1 MVAFRWRIGRWLKR
15 IGLAGLAVLVL
26 ATIVGFAV
34 ESTRWRLFLVGRKV
48 RGDVRELTW
57 GELLRMIGPSS
68 RYYLRP
74 MISEGRSV
82 NGAIQNP
89 FTAATDREEGGK
101 LFRAR
106 CAPCHGQDG
115 VGDRGPPLN
124 RPAYSHG
131 NADWVVYRILERGI
145 AGTGM
150 PPANLSEQQLWQ
162 VIAFLR
168 ERQNEATSTGRPE
181 LAARLQVNV
190 SHDDLVAAPGHPDEW
205 LTHARTF
212 DGQRYSPLTEVTAGN
227 VGRLRLRWVHQLA
240 TNDPIIESTPLV
252 AGGAMFISE
261 PPSGVVALDVKTGN
275 ALWHFGRDLPLN
287 MSLCCGRVNRGVALL
302 GSTVFVGTLDAHLVA
317 LDAASGAPRWE
328 TRVADVSD
336 GYSITVAP
344 LAVGDLVIVGVSG
357 GEFGIRGFL
366 AAYAADTGK
375 EVWRFNTV
383 PGPGEPGHET
393 WEGDSWKTGG
403 APTWVTGA
411 YDPDLDLVYWG
422 VGNPSPIYSGVDRD
436 GDNLYSNSVVAIA
449 RATGKLAWHFQ
460 FSPHDEHDWDSNQ
473 TPILTE
479 LTVAGAKRKVIAWA
493 NRNGFYYVLDRAT
506 GEFLVGTPFVKQTWA
521 RGLDAHGR
529 PILADGGR
537 PTRKGALVYPGVAG
551 GTNWQSPAL
560 HPGLG
565 LVFIPATEGSSIFTN
580 SPPEKHQPGALFV
593 ASGSTT
599 TELEPLVK
607 ALDAATGDKRWEYRA
622 PRAHAVGGRSGLL
635 ATAGDLVF
643 GACEGQLFALDA
655 RTGAEL
661 WRVGLGGMTA
671 AAPISFTMDGHQV
684 IAIAGGR
691 AVFLFGL

>member
-1 MVAFRWRIGRWLKR
+1 VGKWVKR
-15 IGLAGLAVLVL
+15 IALAIGLVLVVSG
-26 ATIVGFAV
+26 IVGFSV
-34 ESTRWRLFLVGRKV
+34 ESTRWRLYLIGHKL
-48 RGDVRELTW
+48 RGNVRELTW
-57 GELLRMIGPSS
+57 GELLRMIGPNS

-74 MISEGRSV
+74 IISEGRSV

-89 FTAATDREEGGK
+89 YNAAADRDEGGK
-101 LFRAR
+101 LFRTR
-106 CAPCHGQDG
+106 CTMCHGQDG

-124 RPAYSHG
+124 RPAYTHG
-131 NADWVVYRILERGI
+131 NADWVVYRVIERGI
-145 AGTGM
+145 SGTGM
-150 PPANLSEQQLWQ
+150 PRSGLDESQIWQ

-168 ERQNEATSTGRPE
+168 MSQNETAGGAGPE
-181 LAARLQVNV
+181 LAARPQIHVT
-190 SHDDLVAAPGHPDEW
+190 HDDLLAAGSHPEQW

-212 DGQRYSPLTEVTAGN
+212 DGGRHSPLAEITGAN
-227 VGRLRLRWVHQLA
+227 VGKLQLRWVHQLA
-240 TNDPIIESTPLV
+240 TNDPIVEATPLV
-252 AGGAMFISE
+252 AGGTMFISE
-261 PPSGVVALDVKTGN
+261 PPAGVVALDAKTGN
-275 ALWHFGRDLPLN
+275 ALWHASRDLPLN
-287 MSLCCGRVNRGVALL
+287 ISLCCGRVNRGVALL
-302 GSTVFVGTLDAHLVA
+302 GDKVFVGTLDANLVA
-317 LDAASGAPRWE
+317 LDAADGTQRWE
-328 TRVADVSD
+328 TRVANPAD

-403 APTWVTGA
+403 GPTWVTGA
-411 YDPDLDLVYWG
+411 YDPELDLVYWG
-422 VGNPSPIYSGVDRD
+422 VGNPAPIYSGQDRD
-436 GDNLYSNSVVAIA
+436 GDNLYTNSVVAVA
-449 RATGKLAWHFQ
+449 RKTGKLAWHFQ

-473 TPILTE
+473 TPILTD
-479 LTVAGAKRKVIAWA
+479 LTIAGTRRKVICWA

-521 RGLDAHGR
+521 QGLDAHGR

-537 PTRKGALVYPGVAG
+537 PTRKGALVFPGVAG
-551 GTNWQSPAL
+551 GTNWQSPAF

-565 LVFIPATEGSSIFTN
+565 LIFVPATEGSSIFTN
-580 SPPEKHQPGALFV
+580 SPPEKHEPGALFV

-599 TELEPLVK
+599 TEFEPMVK
-607 ALDAATGDKRWEYRA
+607 ALDAATGEKRWEYRS
-622 PRAHAVGGRSGLL
+622 PRSRGIGGRSGLL
-635 ATAGDLVF
+635 TTAGDLVF

-661 WRVGLGGMTA
+661 WRVSLGGMTS
-671 AAPISFTMDGHQV
+671 AAPISFSLDGHQV
-684 IAIAGGR
+684 IAVAAGR